1 MRKIIITFA
10 LIFTVPFFYQGTNN
24 TNIVKLR
31 DLYYKAASNKS
42 EADNFYDFLKDNPG
56 INTNVFN
63 AYTGMSYMIK
73 ANYSWN
79 PYNKLS
85 FFNKG
90 KDKLEDAIA
99 NDSYNAELRFLRF
112 CIQTNAPGF
121 LAYSGKIKEDKA
133 MLMVS
138 YPLIKDEDLKKR
150 IKEYM
155 LDCKYCSTEDKKI
168 FV

>member
-1 MRKIIITFA
+1 MTSS
-10 LIFTVPFFYQGTNN
+10 FYYGGNYTA
-24 TNIVKLR
+24 IVKLR
-31 DLYYKAASNKS
+31 ELYYKAASDKD
-42 EADNFYDFLKDNPG
+42 EADRFYTYLKENPG
-56 INTNVFN
+56 INTNVYN

-85 FFNKG
+85 YFTKG
-90 KDKLEDAIA
+90 KDKLEDAITK
-99 NDSYNAELRFLRF
+99 DTYNAELRFLRF

-121 LAYSGKIKEDKA
+121 LAYSSKIKEDKA
-133 MLMVS
+133 MLIVC
-138 YPLIKDEDLKKR
+138 YPLLRDEDLKKR

-155 LDCKYCSTEDKKI
+155 LESKYCTEEEKKI